1 LGKHRGDRSTVNQG
15 ERVFSMG
22 EAKLAQVQGAI
33 AELREIGVS
42 TKFRGSAKLLF
53 LISATL
59 GKQAVTV
66 CL

>member
-1 LGKHRGDRSTVNQG
+1 
-15 ERVFSMG
+15 MG